1 MSEAVVHAP
10 ARGGLAARMPVIGV
24 LAAVAVLAFVASL
37 LVGPAGIGFPGGGD
51 AARVIFWEIRLPRA
65 LLGAL
70 VGGALGLSGAVLQ
83 GYLRNPLAEPGLL
96 GISGGAALGAVVAIH
111 TGAAG
116 AFAIALPAGGLLG
129 AAVAAMA
136 VMLLAGERSGPITLI
151 LAGVAISSLAGAL
164 TTLAL
169 NLSPNPFALV
179 EMLFWLLGSLT
190 DRSLIHV
197 WLAAPLI
204 LLGGALLL
212 TTGRA
217 LDALTLGEDAAQ
229 NLGVDLSSLR
239 NRIVAGTALSVGAAT
254 AVAGTIGFVG
264 LVVPHL
270 LRPLVGHE
278 PQRLLPASALGGAA
292 LILAA
297 DVALR
302 LFAPLSEVRLGVVT
316 ALVGAPF
323 FVWLI
328 LKTRAGAGAMTAT
341 LPDMLSARGV
351 GVRLAGRRVLD
362 AVDLSVEPGEIV
374 AVIGANGAGKST
386 LLRAMAGLIA
396 PHEGAVTLG
405 GRPLADLDARAL
417 GREIA
422 YLPQDRTV
430 HWPLTVRRLVALGR
444 LPFRARVAA
453 PSTEDRDAVEEAMA
467 AMDVTAFADRAV
479 TELSGG
485 ERARVLLARALA
497 QRPRFLVADEP
508 TTGLD
513 PAHGLTLFA
522 QFVRMASQRRAVI
535 VALHDL
541 SLAAR
546 YCDRALLLKGG
557 RTLALGT
564 ARAVLTPQHLA
575 QAYGVRATVTEIEG
589 RPVVLPIEPLP

>member
-1 MSEAVVHAP
+1 
-10 ARGGLAARMPVIGV
+10 
-24 LAAVAVLAFVASL
+24 
-37 LVGPAGIGFPGGGD
+37 
-51 AARVIFWEIRLPRA
+51 
-65 LLGAL
+65 
-70 VGGALGLSGAVLQ
+70 
-83 GYLRNPLAEPGLL
+83 
-96 GISGGAALGAVVAIH
+96 
-111 TGAAG
+111 
-116 AFAIALPAGGLLG
+116 
-129 AAVAAMA
+129 
-136 VMLLAGERSGPITLI
+136 
-151 LAGVAISSLAGAL
+151 
-164 TTLAL
+164 
-169 NLSPNPFALV
+169 
-179 EMLFWLLGSLT
+179 
-190 DRSLIHV
+190 
-197 WLAAPLI
+197 
-204 LLGGALLL
+204 
-212 TTGRA
+212 
-217 LDALTLGEDAAQ
+217 
-229 NLGVDLSSLR
+229 
-239 NRIVAGTALSVGAAT
+239 
-254 AVAGTIGFVG
+254 
-264 LVVPHL
+264 
-270 LRPLVGHE
+270 
-278 PQRLLPASALGGAA
+278 
-292 LILAA
+292 
-297 DVALR
+297 
-302 LFAPLSEVRLGVVT
+302 
-316 ALVGAPF
+316 
-323 FVWLI
+323 
-328 LKTRAGAGAMTAT
+328 MTAT
-341 LPDMLSARGV
+341 LRETLSARGV

-386 LLRAMAGLIA
+386 LLKAMAGLIS

-405 GRPLADLDARAL
+405 GRPLADLHARAL

-444 LPFRARVAA
+444 LPFRVRVAA

-575 QAYGVRATVTEIEG
+575 QAYGVRATVAEIEG

>member
-1 MSEAVVHAP
+1 M
-10 ARGGLAARMPVIGV
+10 
-24 LAAVAVLAFVASL
+24 
-37 LVGPAGIGFPGGGD
+37 
-51 AARVIFWEIRLPRA
+51 
-65 LLGAL
+65 
-70 VGGALGLSGAVLQ
+70 
-83 GYLRNPLAEPGLL
+83 
-96 GISGGAALGAVVAIH
+96 
-111 TGAAG
+111 
-116 AFAIALPAGGLLG
+116 
-129 AAVAAMA
+129 
-136 VMLLAGERSGPITLI
+136 
-151 LAGVAISSLAGAL
+151 
-164 TTLAL
+164 
-169 NLSPNPFALV
+169 
-179 EMLFWLLGSLT
+179 
-190 DRSLIHV
+190 
-197 WLAAPLI
+197 
-204 LLGGALLL
+204 
-212 TTGRA
+212 
-217 LDALTLGEDAAQ
+217 
-229 NLGVDLSSLR
+229 
-239 NRIVAGTALSVGAAT
+239 
-254 AVAGTIGFVG
+254 
-264 LVVPHL
+264 
-270 LRPLVGHE
+270 
-278 PQRLLPASALGGAA
+278 
-292 LILAA
+292 
-297 DVALR
+297 
-302 LFAPLSEVRLGVVT
+302 RLGVVT

-323 FVWLI
+323 FLWLI

-351 GVRLAGRRVLD
+351 GVRLAGRCVLD